1 MHFKT
6 VAAIALSVLL
16 ASTFGARSQQSETSA
31 APSPAWNDN
40 SLINVQKNGATQSG
54 F

>member
-1 MHFKT
+1 MRLKAFAPI
-6 VAAIALSVLL
+6 VLFVLL
-16 ASTFGARSQQSETSA
+16 ALTFGARAQQSNTRA

-40 SLINVQKNGATQSG
+40 